1 MTSTSASQNDR
12 AASSAR
18 RALAADDQ
26 NRQKSAKARRRPLKT
41 RRANTEPQRHP
52 PPILKQHIG
61 RAGRRRGTPCPC
73 SCPRSWTGR
82 GRRGRA
88 RSTYAHLSRVP
99 PWLLWRVCMAV
110 VAEPRECGRLD
121 LRCRARIVE
130 SQNRQWG
137 LTCTKEQARDSGFPR
152 PRKRAVATRLLVV
165 RSSLPPH
172 RSYPINRTP
181 RVDVARPARP
191 LSRRQRRA
199 IAPAPSGS

>member
-1 MTSTSASQNDR
+1 MAKPPCAQNAEQLSSRTAGPAARGRRER
-12 AASSAR
+12 ARSGAM
-18 RALAADDQ
+18 
-26 NRQKSAKARRRPLKT
+26 
-41 RRANTEPQRHP
+41 
-52 PPILKQHIG
+52 G
-61 RAGRRRGTPCPC
+61 RAEPAPSPAFCRCGTPCPC

-137 LTCTKEQARDSGFPR
+137 LTCTKEQARDCWFPAV
-152 PRKRAVATRLLVV
+152 RKAGGCDTVAGTAKPVVSTPFLLVPDQPHPESGCCPP
-165 RSSLPPH
+165 SSPAEPA
-172 RSYPINRTP
+172 STP
-181 RVDVARPARP
+181 RHCSCSVGLLTVAATMV
-191 LSRRQRRA
+191 LLVA
-199 IAPAPSGS
+199 EL